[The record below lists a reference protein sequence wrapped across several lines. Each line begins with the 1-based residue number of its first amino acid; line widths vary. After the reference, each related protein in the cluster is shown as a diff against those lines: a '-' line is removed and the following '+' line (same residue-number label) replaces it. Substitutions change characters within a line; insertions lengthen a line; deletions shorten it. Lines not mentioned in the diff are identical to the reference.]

1 MPPLSD
7 EDLSGLSAAE
17 REALRELDDND
28 EDVVAAFGQTASTP
42 PPAPGAAPAPAPD
55 DEDDDDGGTDPAQA
69 SVATTTPAPTAPA
82 PAPAPSEPDVG
93 QTASAA
99 ASAAPDAGEKDAD
112 LELLRVTPDN
122 IEEQRKALRIERTE
136 ALQKMLDGEM
146 TREDFQAM
154 DERVSSG
161 LDQLVR
167 AEATDA
173 ARQQIRMDSM
183 LGDYGKGLRSSRA
196 QLKAAGLDSEAVSG
210 EFDRALRMFAKEA
223 HDRGLED
230 NPGALNASRDALAE
244 AVAYVLRRHGK
255 ATAAASPAPLPA
267 PVAAPVPA
275 TPTPKRDT
283 SPVDRSTLPPTL
295 AGVPVAADASI
306 SSEFAHLEGLD
317 AIELE
322 RAVAR
327 MTPEQQERWVDAA

>member
-28 EDVVAAFGQTASTP
+28 EDVVAAFGQTAPIS

-55 DEDDDDGGTDPAQA
+55 DEGDDGSTDPAQA
-69 SVATTTPAPTAPA
+69 SVATTPAPAAPA
-82 PAPAPSEPDVG
+82 PAPAPSEPG
-93 QTASAA
+93 AEQTASAA
-99 ASAAPDAGEKDAD
+99 APAAPDAGEKDAD

-122 IEEQRKALRIERTE
+122 IEEQRKALRTERTE

-146 TREDFQAM
+146 TREDFQAV

-167 AEATDA
+167 SEATDA

-183 LGDYGKGLRSSRA
+183 LGDYGKELRSSRA
-196 QLKAAGLDSEAVSG
+196 QLKAAGLDFEAVSG
-210 EFDRALRMFAKEA
+210 EFERALRMFAKEA

-230 NPGALNASRDALAE
+230 NLGALNASRDALAE

-255 ATAAASPAPLPA
+255 ATAAASPAPSPA
-267 PVAAPVPA
+267 PVAAPAPA

-295 AGVPVAADASI
+295 AGVPVAADAASI
-306 SSEFAHLEGLD
+306 CATGARWRMRSASSS
-317 AIELE
+317 
-322 RAVAR
+322 
-327 MTPEQQERWVDAA
+327 MPTPHTMPSST